1 MDRGAFS
8 QGLREGAHHLDAMS
22 VPGGGG
28 SCSETE
34 VPTVAEPTTPTE
46 LDETEP
52 DDDCESKEE
61 VSVEGPTGSSPADN
75 QADSLLARLLQYDSQ
90 DTQRE
95 QERERERERELLLLK
110 RERERE
116 LLHGSSRKRA
126 RCSATSASNHTL
138 SLSELL
144 DRRMNIE
151 AQQLRDA
158 LAAAEDECSRSRLS
172 AIRFCPA
179 AALLDDDD
187 EAVESTLLNVA
198 ACARDFYVGGTTSV
212 AWRWMGGPTERGFM
226 LGHKES
232 YSSMAVV
239 AVRLGTAGGTLERR
253 CIIAARGRYP
263 CAIANVANDSRGLSN
278 KDANFI
284 YIVWN

>member
-34 VPTVAEPTTPTE
+34 VPIVAEPTTPTE

-75 QADSLLARLLQYDSQ
+75 QADSLLARLLQFDSQ

-95 QERERERERELLLLK
+95 LLLK
-110 RERERE
+110 NN
-116 LLHGSSRKRA
+116 GSSRKRA
-126 RCSATSASNHTL
+126 RCYDSRVSATSASNHTL

>member
-61 VSVEGPTGSSPADN
+61 VSVEGPMGSSPADN
-75 QADSLLARLLQYDSQ
+75 QADSLLARLLEFDSQ

-95 QERERERERELLLLK
+95 
-110 RERERE
+110 
-116 LLHGSSRKRA
+116 KRA
-126 RCSATSASNHTL
+126 RRYHSRASATSASNHTL

>member
-1 MDRGAFS
+1 M
-8 QGLREGAHHLDAMS
+8 L
-22 VPGGGG
+22 
-28 SCSETE
+28 
-34 VPTVAEPTTPTE
+34 
-46 LDETEP
+46 
-52 DDDCESKEE
+52 
-61 VSVEGPTGSSPADN
+61 
-75 QADSLLARLLQYDSQ
+75 
-90 DTQRE
+90 
-95 QERERERERELLLLK
+95 LLLLK
-110 RERERE
+110 KEENE
-116 LLHGSSRKRA
+116 SSRKRP
-126 RCSATSASNHTL
+126 RCYDRVSATSVSNHTL
-138 SLSELL
+138 SFIELL

>member
-46 LDETEP
+46 LDATEP
-52 DDDCESKEE
+52 DDDESKEE
-61 VSVEGPTGSSPADN
+61 VSVEGPMGSSPADN

-95 QERERERERELLLLK
+95 
-110 RERERE
+110 
-116 LLHGSSRKRA
+116 KRA
-126 RCSATSASNHTL
+126 RRYHRASATSASNHTL